1 MTNSFESEFLSE
13 VIAEM
18 SISSQDAS
26 VYSAI
31 MDKKKKKQ

>member
-18 SISSQDAS
+18 SISGQDPS
-26 VYSAI
+26 MYSAI
-31 MDKKKKKQ
+31 MEKKNKKQ